1 MNLFNS
7 KFILNNKRHGW
18 IDYDRGISIILVTY
32 RHCFE
37 GMEKAGLDLKSHP
50 WLEYINVFFFGFRMP
65 LFFIAS
71 GMFISQSMKK
81 KGINTYIN
89 NRVQSI
95 LYPML
100 VWGIIQI
107 SLQLL
112 FSSYT
117 NSNGDVGLM
126 SYVYLITDP
135 RVTGQFWYLNALF
148 FVGVIYAILKEKLKF
163 NVLHQIIFGVIL
175 YAVCAFD
182 NAYEI
187 NLGFLNDIFKYYLFF
202 AIGDAVSNLIMDEKA
217 TKFFTSW
224 KTILPLLVSFI
235 TIQYFFTEIN
245 MNKDNNYFVENKMPL
260 FFLLVALVGCS
271 LSIAVSFSLKKS
283 NCLKFLRV
291 VGYNSIHIYCLQIII
306 MSVSRQLFI
315 KIGMTNPSFIALVVL
330 STGILAPIVI
340 YNICLRINLWWLFTL
355 KKPVEDLNFIQQNKP
370 NTTQNIIGS

>member
-7 KFILNNKRHGW
+7 KFILSNKRHGW

-71 GMFISQSMKK
+71 GMFISQSMQKRGLNPYLK
-81 KGINTYIN
+81 

-117 NSNGDVGLM
+117 NSKGDVGLM

-135 RVTGQFWYLNALF
+135 RSTGQFWYLNALF
-148 FVGVIYAILKEKLKF
+148 FVGIIYAFLKVKLKF
-163 NVLHQIIFGVIL
+163 NVLQQFIFGSIL
-175 YAVCAFD
+175 YTLCAID

-187 NLGFLNDIFKYYLFF
+187 NIGFLNDIFKYYLFF
-202 AIGDAVSNLIMDEKA
+202 AIGDAVAKLIMDERA

-245 MNKDNNYFVENKMPL
+245 MNKGNNYFVENKMPL

-283 NCLKFLRV
+283 NSLKFLRV
-291 VGYNSIHIYCLQIII
+291 VGYNSVHIYCLQIIV
-306 MSVSRQLFI
+306 MSISRQLYM
-315 KIGMTNPSFIALVVL
+315 KLGMTNPSLIALTVL
-330 STGILAPIVI
+330 ASGVLVPIIV

-355 KKPVEDLNFIQQNKP
+355 KKPTDELNFIQQKEQNS
-370 NTTQNIIGS
+370 TTNLI

>member
-7 KFILNNKRHGW
+7 KFILSNKRHGW

-71 GMFISQSMKK
+71 GMFISQSMQKR
-81 KGINTYIN
+81 GLNPYLN

-117 NSNGDVGLM
+117 NSKGDVGLM

-135 RVTGQFWYLNALF
+135 RSTGQFWYLNALF
-148 FVGVIYAILKEKLKF
+148 FVGIIYAFLKVKLKF
-163 NVLHQIIFGVIL
+163 NILQQFIFGSIL
-175 YAVCAFD
+175 YTVCAID

-187 NLGFLNDIFKYYLFF
+187 NLGFINDIFKYYLFF
-202 AIGDAVSNLIMDEKA
+202 AIGDAVSKLILDERA

-224 KTILPLLVSFI
+224 KTILPLLISFI

-245 MNKDNNYFVENKMPL
+245 MNKGSNYFVENRMPL
-260 FFLLVALVGCS
+260 FFLLVAIVGCS

-283 NCLKFLRV
+283 NSLKFLRV
-291 VGYNSIHIYCLQIII
+291 VGYNSVHIYCLQIIV
-306 MSVSRQLFI
+306 MSISRQLFM
-315 KIGMTNPSFIALVVL
+315 KMGMTNPSLIALAVL
-330 STGILAPIVI
+330 STGVLAPIVF

-355 KKPVEDLNFIQQNKP
+355 KKPTDELNFIQQKEQNSTP
-370 NTTQNIIGS
+370 NLI